1 MDTNEQPGFAPQPE
15 SEYTYNP
22 AAQAAYQAAGAAPCP
37 GQAPTGGPAEGPVIT
52 QPAKPK
58 KKRNGWI
65 VAGILLAVVALLFC
79 ISSCSNHAVEM
90 MLDSVNP
97 SAVADATTDSVAI
110 IEITGEIGYD
120 GSECSPEGFK
130 DLLDRAEGNPLIKAV
145 VLRVNSGG
153 GTATAGEEMT
163 EYLKDF
169 SKPVVVSCASMNA
182 SAAYEISSQ
191 ADYIYTARS
200 SAVGA
205 IGTALEMMDYSK
217 LLAMLGI
224 SADVITSADSKDSS
238 YGYRPLTEEERAYY
252 QRQVDQINQ
261 MFIENVAEG
270 RSMTVDQVKPL
281 ATGLTFTGVDAV
293 SNGLADEIG
302 TLEDACQKAATLAGM
317 KDYDVVYL
325 SVYQGLSLSSLL
337 SMDTNTNVSV
347 KDIASALKE
356 LS

>member
-1 MDTNEQPGFAPQPE
+1 MPG
-15 SEYTYNP
+15 
-22 AAQAAYQAAGAAPCP
+22 
-37 GQAPTGGPAEGPVIT
+37 
-52 QPAKPK
+52 
-58 KKRNGWI
+58 
-65 VAGILLAVVALLFC
+65 L
-79 ISSCSNHAVEM
+79 
-90 MLDSVNP
+90 
-97 SAVADATTDSVAI
+97 
-110 IEITGEIGYD
+110 
-120 GSECSPEGFK
+120 
-130 DLLDRAEGNPLIKAV
+130 
-145 VLRVNSGG
+145 
-153 GTATAGEEMT
+153 
-163 EYLKDF
+163 
-169 SKPVVVSCASMNA
+169 A